1 MGFVDTFLGLLAD
14 VGLGNPLS
22 RAVTFG
28 SVGFA
33 VQYFARPS
41 ISYAS
46 IESKTGTKSV
56 AKEFALTSKSAS
68 PAMQTWLPWYL
79 WPAIFALVGGL
90 FI

>member
-1 MGFVDTFLGLLAD
+1 MGFINTFLGLLAD

-28 SVGFA
+28 SAGFA
-33 VQYFARPS
+33 VQYFVKPS
-41 ISYAS
+41 ISYAN
-46 IESKTGTKSV
+46 IETKSGTKSV
-56 AKEFALTSKSAS
+56 PKEFALTSKSNS

-79 WPAIFALVGGL
+79 WPAIFAIVGGL